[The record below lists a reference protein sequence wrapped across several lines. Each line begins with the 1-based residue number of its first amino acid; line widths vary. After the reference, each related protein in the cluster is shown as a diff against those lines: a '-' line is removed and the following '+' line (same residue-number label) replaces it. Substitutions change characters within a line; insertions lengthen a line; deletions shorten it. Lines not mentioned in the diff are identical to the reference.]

1 MTKNELITL
10 ISDFSKH
17 RNIFHSESDFQLEF
31 GMYLIKNHFE
41 VRLEKGFKQIPLQ
54 IIPHKTP
61 SKLITNPSNS
71 STGGLCGG

>member
-41 VRLEKGFKQIPLQ
+41 VRLEKGFKQIGIYDKIELDLELNGC
-54 IIPHKTP
+54 IAIE
-61 SKLITNPSNS
+61 LNNDNFY
-71 STGGLCGG
+71 